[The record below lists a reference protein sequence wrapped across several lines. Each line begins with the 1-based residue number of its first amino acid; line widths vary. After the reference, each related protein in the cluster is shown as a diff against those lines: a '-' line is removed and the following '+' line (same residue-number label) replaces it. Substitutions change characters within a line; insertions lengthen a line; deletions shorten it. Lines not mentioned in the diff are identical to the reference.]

1 MENDSATTKSRTFM
15 KQSRQKS
22 KALILCLALMLG
34 IVAVPVAANAAEV
47 TYFSGATIGETRI
60 SSKQVS
66 RLTGGKGWAVTW
78 RKFQISN
85 VYPWMSHAGG
95 SWASQGNVA
104 TFTHSPVKD
113 GFSGCVWGLG
123 FGDKTKV
130 GMTCKYF
137 T

>member
-1 MENDSATTKSRTFM
+1 MGNESIGSTSWSFLNRSR
-15 KQSRQKS
+15 RRA
-22 KALILCLALMLG
+22 KALVVCLALMLG
-34 IVAVPVAANAAEV
+34 IIAVPVAANAAEV
-47 TYFSGATIGETRI
+47 TYFSGSTIGETRI
-60 SSKQVS
+60 SSKQIS

-78 RKFQISN
+78 RKFEISN
-85 VYPWMSHAGG
+85 VYSWQSHAGG

-104 TFTHSPVKD
+104 TFTHAPVTN